1 VNVFD
6 IAEDDGK
13 RERENMTAFREW
25 SSLMNA
31 LDHSPRSVSP
41 SETANSSSHS
51 KARRLADLFRPP
63 FDIMFRGSFEQVSV
77 YDCAS

>member
-1 VNVFD
+1 
-6 IAEDDGK
+6 
-13 RERENMTAFREW
+13 MTAFRER
-25 SSLMNA
+25 SSLIMNA